1 MEKVEIHEINLAMT
15 VYYDIYPQDDGNTL
29 LNVNV
34 NWMNAVLPAEVR
46 QGMIDAEIANLE
58 LFKTVCENNPA

>member
-1 MEKVEIHEINLAMT
+1 MM
-15 VYYDIYPQDDGNTL
+15 VYYDIYPHDNGSTW

-34 NWMNAVLPAEVR
+34 NWMNAVLPAEVK
-46 QGMIDAEIANLE
+46 QGMIDAEITNLE